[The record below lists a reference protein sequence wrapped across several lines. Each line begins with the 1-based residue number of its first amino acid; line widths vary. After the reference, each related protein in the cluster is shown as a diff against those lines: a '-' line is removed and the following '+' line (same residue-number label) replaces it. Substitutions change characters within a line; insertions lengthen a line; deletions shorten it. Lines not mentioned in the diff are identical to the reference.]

1 MTRKRF
7 LPLVEMT
14 RKRFLPLAGLTKAPI
29 NLTGGYMPFTKH
41 LKNLG
46 DNYYSIDLLDEV
58 TSALRA
64 KMKRRGLWPNASP
77 AWLGYNIYEN
87 WDENGAFNDISLDC
101 YDYIMARLDNLRV
114 AMTQSQNVDGLVS
127 QYIGFFI
134 MERQK
139 TQDSVGYAVFQHA
152 QKAVQSAIEKKV
164 LTPNNKG
171 KLSNQTLLTFS
182 SSDSTTSSEEEIYE
196 ALHNNKAWVAIR
208 QQVGKKDKT
217 VQKSLYKILCQL
229 PKYAIN
235 CFRFKSL
242 VDAMKKEVRALFPQP
257 EIISKDD
264 PENDSEL
271 PSTENE
277 HIYIHEEYECWRDW
291 CNKMEQ
297 AIAQLDVS
305 PKIRDKCHK
314 VFTERV
320 NLVENN
326 LSSPP
331 QAEIAKRT
339 GFAQGAI
346 NGYMKHLRKLAHDID
361 LNECKSPILDG
372 LIGLTLK

>member
-1 MTRKRF
+1 MTTSWRDK
-7 LPLVEMT
+7 
-14 RKRFLPLAGLTKAPI
+14 
-29 NLTGGYMPFTKH
+29 
-41 LKNLG
+41 
-46 DNYYSIDLLDEV
+46 LDAV
-58 TSALRA
+58 I
-64 KMKRRGLWPNASP
+64 K
-77 AWLGYNIYEN
+77 
-87 WDENGAFNDISLDC
+87 
-101 YDYIMARLDNLRV
+101 
-114 AMTQSQNVDGLVS
+114 QSQNVDGLVS

-139 TQDSVGYAVFQHA
+139 TNDSVGYAVFQHA

-196 ALHNNKAWVAIR
+196 ALRNNKAWVAIR

-242 VDAMKKEVRALFPQP
+242 VDAMKKDVRALFPQLGK
-257 EIISKDD
+257 EIPIDD
-264 PENDSEL
+264 PEIDSEL
-271 PSTENE
+271 PSCGNDD
-277 HIYIHEEYECWRDW
+277 IYEEYECWRDW
-291 CNKMEQ
+291 CDKMEQ
-297 AIAQLDVS
+297 AIAQLDES
-305 PKIRDKCHK
+305 SKIRDKCRK

-326 LSSPP
+326 LSSPS
-331 QAEIAKRT
+331 QAEIARRT
-339 GFAQGAI
+339 GFAQGTI
-346 NGYMKHLRKLAHDID
+346 NSYMKRFRELAYDID
-361 LNECKSPILDG
+361 LNDCKSPILDG
-372 LIGLTLK
+372 LIALTLK

>member
-1 MTRKRF
+1 MTTSWRDK
-7 LPLVEMT
+7 
-14 RKRFLPLAGLTKAPI
+14 
-29 NLTGGYMPFTKH
+29 
-41 LKNLG
+41 
-46 DNYYSIDLLDEV
+46 LDAV
-58 TSALRA
+58 I
-64 KMKRRGLWPNASP
+64 K
-77 AWLGYNIYEN
+77 
-87 WDENGAFNDISLDC
+87 
-101 YDYIMARLDNLRV
+101 
-114 AMTQSQNVDGLVS
+114 QSQNVDGLVS

-139 TQDSVGYAVFQHA
+139 TNDSVGYAVFQHA

-196 ALHNNKAWVAIR
+196 ALRNNKAWVAIR

-242 VDAMKKEVRALFPQP
+242 VDAMKKDVRALFPQP

-271 PSTENE
+271 PSTELK
-277 HIYIHEEYECWRDW
+277 RL
-291 CNKMEQ
+291 EQ
-297 AIAQLDVS
+297 VNS
-305 PKIRDKCHK
+305 
-314 VFTERV
+314 ERV
-320 NLVENN
+320 DKRKRLEEK
-326 LSSPP
+326 LRQRPSYP
-331 QAEIAKRT
+331 QARDIWV
-339 GFAQGAI
+339 FAPKKTMGIQWVILAQDEKKPEFLLTVPADANPMVGSTDVELPKSALCSPLTLRCQYSVSIHKTDFDI
-346 NGYMKHLRKLAHDID
+346 NGRVGILEKWHCYRALDKIKQISKGKLRSSVLQEETDHDPDYKEWMGQVSKGRKVLLRYFRRRAFYNKLKERVKDFIWWCKKHRFGKFGTTG
-361 LNECKSPILDG
+361 ECAAKCYL
-372 LIGLTLK
+372 